1 MRCRI
6 KTLTAQQY
14 AVLNKIARRTK
25 MDCWFLII
33 QDRNGK
39 DYVYDVEEGATLS
52 LTDGI
57 TGLME
62 GLDCPENINSC
73 DLNLVEK
80 TVLCELC
87 EGLNIAIPG
96 SLEAH

>member
-1 MRCRI
+1 MCDMI
-6 KTLTAQQY
+6 KTLTADQY

-33 QDRNGK
+33 QDKNGQ

-57 TGLME
+57 AGLME
-62 GLDCPENINSC
+62 GLDCPENVDEC
-73 DLNLVEK
+73 QLNWIEK

-87 EGLNIAIPG
+87 RCLSVEIPK
-96 SLEAH
+96 SLEGY